1 MNMEKHMHARRL
13 TSILLTTL
21 ILLPCQAQPG
31 NAPGEA
37 TIELRLDGLEVTNR
51 KASQS
56 GAEIQLDAAP
66 GAGFAWI
73 KGLDM
78 NEGCLSLN
86 VKGSNEFG
94 RSFVGVAFRALDAD
108 VYDTVYVRPFVFQS
122 DNPEYVANGLQYMAM
137 PEFGWPVLRER
148 HPGVYEKSIGSR
160 PDPGEWVHLEVRFG
174 GGRVKAFVNHA
185 RDPQLDVPLLTSQT
199 AGRVALWVGNNSSGA
214 FRALRRCESAK

>member
-1 MNMEKHMHARRL
+1 MHARRL
-13 TSILLTTL
+13 ASILLTTL
-21 ILLPCQAQPG
+21 ILLPRLAQPAD
-31 NAPGEA
+31 APAEH
-37 TIELRLDGLEVTNR
+37 TIELRLDALDVTNR

-56 GAEIQLDAAP
+56 GAEIRLDAAP

-78 NEGCLSLN
+78 NEGCLALD

-94 RSFVGVAFRALDAD
+94 RSFVGIAFRALDAD

-122 DNPEYVANGLQYMAM
+122 DKPEYVANGLQYMAM

-160 PDPGEWVHLEVRFG
+160 PGPEEWVHLEVRFG
-174 GGRVKAFVNHA
+174 GGRVKAFVNRA
-185 RDPQLDVPLLTSQT
+185 REPQLDVPLLTSQT

-214 FRALRRCESAK
+214 FRALRRCESAR

>member
-1 MNMEKHMHARRL
+1 MRAWRSGSVL
-13 TSILLTTL
+13 LIALALQACTAFAGSPPDASI
-21 ILLPCQAQPG
+21 A
-31 NAPGEA
+31 
-37 TIELRLDGLEVTNR
+37 LRLDALEVVNR
-51 KASQS
+51 TARQS

-78 NEGCLSLN
+78 NEGCLALD

-94 RSFVGVAFRALDAD
+94 RSFVGIAFRALDAD

-122 DNPEYVANGLQYMAM
+122 DNPEYVANGLQYMSM
-137 PEFGWPVLRER
+137 PEFGWPVLRQR
-148 HPGVYEKSIGSR
+148 SPGVYEKAVGSR

-174 GGRVKAFVNHA
+174 GGRVRAFVNHA
-185 RDPQLDVPLLTSQT
+185 REPQLDVALLTSQS

-214 FRALRRCESAK
+214 FRELRRCQ